1 MLDVIDFVKATKEE
15 ESTGD
20 RSDNVLSEEF
30 IATVLRQVL
39 EGLEYLHSNFHV
51 HRDLKAAHFLV
62 SSTGDVVV
70 SDSGVMFLAEGG
82 DGGPKGSRPCSTF
95 VGDPYWMAPEVIEQR
110 GYDEK
115 VRAIFSKIRC
125 SFMQFFSFSALC

>member
-15 ESTGD
+15 ELPGD
-20 RSDNVLSEEF
+20 KNDNVLSEDI

-39 EGLEYLHSNFHV
+39 DGLEYLHTNFHV

-62 SSTGDVVV
+62 SSTGDVLV

-82 DGGPKGSRPCSTF
+82 DDRPGSRPCSTF

-115 VRAIFSKIRC
+115 VF
-125 SFMQFFSFSALC
+125 FMS